1 MEVLRKQIAPG
12 LSESELEL
20 FLAQAERKG
29 LDPLAGHIIA
39 QKRWDATLEREQLV
53 FYIKIDGLRLI
64 AERTGKYAGQLG
76 PFWCGEDGEWKDV
89 WLSDE
94 PPAAAKVGVLRSDFK
109 EPIWGVAR
117 FSSYAQFKKDGKL
130 NRSWA
135 KMPDLM
141 LAKCAEALALRRAF
155 PAQTAGLYLPEEL
168 KEDLGP
174 EPEPEPEPEPQVS
187 EPEPEPEPEPQVS
200 EPEPEPEPEP
210 QVSEPE
216 PEFEL
221 DEKAQR
227 KRLVN
232 LISKELTEMGFVTK
246 KEFLDYI
253 HAVVGRKVKSS
264 NDLSLEE
271 LAKVLEEVRAI
282 KKSTEGEIWD
292 GEVPF

>member
-1 MEVLRKQIAPG
+1 MMNISTGAMEVLRKQIAPG

-20 FLAQAERKG
+20 FLAQAERTG

-135 KMPDLM
+135 KMPDIM

-168 KEDLGP
+168 KEDAPEPQVPVPDPQVSEPEMAPAAQP
-174 EPEPEPEPEPQVS
+174 EPEPEPEP
-187 EPEPEPEPEPQVS
+187 
-200 EPEPEPEPEP
+200 
-210 QVSEPE
+210 
-216 PEFEL
+216 EL

-282 KKSTEGEIWD
+282 KKSAEGEIWD
-292 GEVPF
+292 GEAPF